1 MQSQELKFQGV
12 NLLLSIADPY
22 DMEDSDSE
30 QARRL
35 SHEEDDLIDDHEAGI
50 RPDLD
55 NDDSNNGSNNDSML
69 RPNQDSLLE
78 DGTGSEYACSPVA
91 SSGGIGGILRVG
103 HVGLGGLGGHHN
115 NHDVIDEDDDT
126 KDGQS
131 SLMQHMALNNSEQNH
146 NHSPINSNQNSNNV
160 SSSASSRRNKR
171 KNFKPRNIFHDQ
183 ASESQQT
190 SLPMKKLNLMPQA
203 RDNNGPMDLSVQGT
217 NGADMLDHDGNGLGD
232 LEDEEDNSSELPPM
246 QDSPMTSSAGLSLV
260 RPEVLFGGQKEAMMN
275 AMAMSGGMPAGVPPF
290 LAPFL
295 ASANMSP
302 SGPGGPSMKDAFQEV
317 LKLFGFPPELAEV
330 FAKNAQA
337 LQQHQHKD
345 PSSNGPAGQLAAA
358 AAAAAAASAA
368 MSQQQLQQ
376 AGGGHQDHHPGNYT
390 FNYS

>member
-1 MQSQELKFQGV
+1 MSIS
-12 NLLLSIADPY
+12 LLSIADPY

-35 SHEEDDLIDDHEAGI
+35 SHEDDDGDLIDDHEAGI
-50 RPDLD
+50 RGPDLD
-55 NDDSNNGSNNDSML
+55 NDEDSNNDSIML

-91 SSGGIGGILRVG
+91 SSGGGIGGILRVG

-115 NHDVIDEDDDT
+115 NHDVMDEDDDT

-131 SLMQHMALNNSEQNH
+131 SIMQHMALNNSNEQNH
-146 NHSPINSNQNSNNV
+146 HSPINSNNSNNMV
-160 SSSASSRRNKR
+160 SSASSRRNKR

-190 SLPMKKLNLMPQA
+190 LPMKKLNLMPQA

-217 NGADMLDHDGNGLGD
+217 NGADVLDHDGNGLDD
-232 LEDEEDNSSELPPM
+232 LEDEEDASSELPPM

-260 RPEVLFGGQKEAMMN
+260 RPEVLFGGQKEAMLN
-275 AMAMSGGMPAGVPPF
+275 SLAMSGGMPAGVPPF

-345 PSSNGPAGQLAAA
+345 PSSNGHPAGQLAAA
-358 AAAAAAASAA
+358 AAA
-368 MSQQQLQQ
+368 MSQQQQLQQ
-376 AGGGHQDHHPGNYT
+376 AGGGHQDHHPGNYM

>member
-1 MQSQELKFQGV
+1 MSIS
-12 NLLLSIADPY
+12 LLSIADPY

-35 SHEEDDLIDDHEAGI
+35 SHEEDDGDLIDDHEAGI

-55 NDDSNNGSNNDSML
+55 NDDSNNDSML

-91 SSGGIGGILRVG
+91 SSGGGIGGILRVG
-103 HVGLGGLGGHHN
+103 HVGLGGLRDHHN

-131 SLMQHMALNNSEQNH
+131 SIMQHMALNNSNEQNNH
-146 NHSPINSNQNSNNV
+146 HSPINSNQNSNNV

-190 SLPMKKLNLMPQA
+190 HLPMKKLNLMPQA

-217 NGADMLDHDGNGLGD
+217 NGADVLDHDGNGLDD
-232 LEDEEDNSSELPPM
+232 LEDEEDASSELPPM

-260 RPEVLFGGQKEAMMN
+260 RPEVLFGGQKEAMLN
-275 AMAMSGGMPAGVPPF
+275 SLAMSGGMPAGVPPF

-345 PSSNGPAGQLAAA
+345 PSSNGPAGLAGQL
-358 AAAAAAASAA
+358 AAASAA
-368 MSQQQLQQ
+368 MSQQQQLQQ
-376 AGGGHQDHHPGNYT
+376 AGGGHQDHHPGNYM